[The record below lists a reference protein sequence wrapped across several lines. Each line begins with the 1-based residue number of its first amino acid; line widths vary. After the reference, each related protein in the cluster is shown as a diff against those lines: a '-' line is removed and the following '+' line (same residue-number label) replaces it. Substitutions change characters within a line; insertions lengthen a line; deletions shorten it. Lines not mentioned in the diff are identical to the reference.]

1 MTKIRI
7 ALVALVL
14 LLIPV
19 LAFGQS
25 STRGNTRVVPNYQVT
40 ITANVRDAQVYVDGR
55 LQARSTPAT
64 LALARGTY
72 VIRVEARGYQ
82 TWEER
87 IVVDGARSIRVQL
100 RPPYATLVLEIPRE
114 FQNDSVRS
122 PLSLIDFYID
132 GQLRREG
139 RVQVDSGMHRVAI
152 ASGGLRFEG
161 NMYFEA
167 GMVYTLELILRLNL
181 IQNVQ
186 TGGF

>member
-1 MTKIRI
+1 MTKTRI
-7 ALVALVL
+7 ALVVFIL
-14 LLIPV
+14 LLLPV
-19 LAFGQS
+19 LAYGQS
-25 STRGNTRVVPNYQVT
+25 STRGNQRVNPNFEVT
-40 ITANVRDAQVYVDGR
+40 ITANVRDAQVFVDGR

-64 LALARGTY
+64 LTLARGTY

-82 TWEER
+82 VWEER
-87 IVVDGARSIRVQL
+87 IVVDGTRQIRVQL

-114 FQNDSVRS
+114 FVNDSVRN
-122 PLSLIDFYID
+122 PLGLIDFYID

-161 NMYFEA
+161 DMYFEA

-181 IQNVQ
+181 IQNIQ
-186 TGGF
+186 AGGF